1 MKKVLVLC
9 QRKSGFDYEKKI
21 KAENTIV
28 PKIRKQV
35 VSLIGD
41 DYEIEYFSSFT
52 ENETRG
58 EVDIEGILQP
68 DEYLILNNNDKI
80 AVNDFITQNESSYD
94 LIFLNTCPFAVMD
107 YKLIS
112 QLLAA
117 DGFMVFAAYNFS
129 GRNSDIGHRKEV
141 PTKFFTF
148 VREENDALI
157 FRKNKSPLKKSSSP
171 VRRSPSVV
179 TPPITYKK
187 GGRRK
192 KRRITKKR
200 RTFKKSTAKPHFKKV
215 SQNNT
220 LKKYRKITL

>member
-9 QRKSGFDYEKKI
+9 QRKSGYDYKKRR
-21 KAENTIV
+21 AENTIV
-28 PKIRKQV
+28 PQIREQV

-58 EVDIEGILQP
+58 AVDIEGILQP
-68 DEYLILNNNDKI
+68 DEYLILKNNDKI
-80 AVNDFITQNESSYD
+80 AVNDFITQNESSYA

-117 DGFMVFAAYNFS
+117 DGLMVFAAYNFS
-129 GRNSDIGHRKEV
+129 GQNSDIRHRKEV

-148 VREENDALI
+148 VREENDVLI
-157 FRKNKSPLKKSSSP
+157 FTKNKSPRKKSSSP

-187 GGRRK
+187 GGRRRTK
-192 KRRITKKR
+192 KVTKKR
-200 RTFKKSTAKPHFKKV
+200 RTFKKSTAKSNFSKKCRKT
-215 SQNNT
+215 T
-220 LKKYRKITL
+220 L